1 MSNTEILEKLEKL
14 EKLVLALSQ
23 KIDNLDRSCS
33 RMDDHIDF
41 VERTYDV
48 LRSPLSLLT
57 NISSRFYSN
66 VEDDN
71 LPQLENR
78 NSI

>member
-14 EKLVLALSQ
+14 EKLVLVLSQ

-57 NISSRFYSN
+57 NISSRFYSS

-78 NSI
+78 NV

>member
-1 MSNTEILEKLEKL
+1 MAELLTEKIIIEALEADG
-14 EKLVLALSQ
+14 VSQ

-57 NISSRFYSN
+57 NISSRFYSS

-78 NSI
+78 NV

>member
-14 EKLVLALSQ
+14 EKLVSALSQ

-57 NISSRFYSN
+57 NISSRFYSS

-78 NSI
+78 NV

>member
-57 NISSRFYSN
+57 NISSRFYSS

-78 NSI
+78 NV